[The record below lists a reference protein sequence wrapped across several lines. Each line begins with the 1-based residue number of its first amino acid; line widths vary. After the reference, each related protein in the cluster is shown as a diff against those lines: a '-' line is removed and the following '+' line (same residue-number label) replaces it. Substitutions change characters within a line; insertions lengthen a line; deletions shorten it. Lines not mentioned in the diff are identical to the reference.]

1 MTDLIRIEASLE
13 WEEIGNVSVSE
24 TGRLAMPDV
33 PLGPGIYRF
42 RISGNGCNEVYIGET
57 ISLRKRMFG
66 NYASRHTGK
75 TTVRI
80 REHLMLRLNSGH
92 LVNLDTACGCTLEVS
107 GKQLEVNLADMSQ
120 RRLLENA
127 ALLSAREL
135 GQTILNL

>member
-57 ISLRKRMFG
+57 ISIHKRMIRR
-66 NYASRHTGK
+66 YAGLSKGE

-80 REHLMLRLNSGH
+80 RNRLLSRIDEGCS
-92 LVNLDTACGCTLEVS
+92 VNLDAASGCTLEVD
-107 GKQLEVNLADMSQ
+107 GQKLAVNLADKIQ
-120 RRLLENA
+120 RRLFENA